1 MGFDMLI
8 ATTGVHPQE
17 NHQALVTEVKEMT
30 PLREQR
36 KNLFHKFQ
44 RNAGFCLTD
53 RIWGIG
59 VFFGPDILAFR

>member
-44 RNAGFCLTD
+44 RNAGF
-53 RIWGIG
+53 
-59 VFFGPDILAFR
+59 